1 MSAGVNPFPVP
12 SPLEKVLLKELVRVA
27 ARCYERGW
35 SWGTAGNFSIRG
47 KGSLI
52 WQSATGLCKGEL
64 NPDLFIAVDLS
75 AEKAV
80 EPWTQKPSA
89 EMPVHA
95 GIYKSVPEARCVV
108 HTHPPQAVKASRG
121 KQSLVFKDEEM
132 AKALGLRSHT
142 DTLSIPILPNGTP
155 EQMLNY
161 SVKVK
166 DGLGSVAK
174 VLILEGHGVWAWGK
188 TPMEALAYLEALEFL
203 CTPRP

>member
-1 MSAGVNPFPVP
+1 
-12 SPLEKVLLKELVRVA
+12 
-27 ARCYERGW
+27 
-35 SWGTAGNFSIRG
+35 
-47 KGSLI
+47 
-52 WQSATGLCKGEL
+52 
-64 NPDLFIAVDLS
+64 
-75 AEKAV
+75 
-80 EPWTQKPSA
+80 
-89 EMPVHA
+89 
-95 GIYKSVPEARCVV
+95 
-108 HTHPPQAVKASRG
+108 
-121 KQSLVFKDEEM
+121 LVFKDEEM